1 MNLKVII
8 QSIGRQFRQRP
19 IVLGLV
25 LAGIIAL
32 SILKYSSSGPKS
44 SAATYYEVKRGD
56 FLVSVVE
63 GGTLQAVN
71 EMVIRNEVEGTSRII
86 NIVPEGSYVKKGQLL
101 VELDSSASQDAVSQQ
116 QINVEK
122 AQFALIQAQ
131 QQLEIQ
137 KSVVDSE
144 IQSAELKVEFAKSD
158 VDKYVKGEAE
168 QTRRNAQIEIT
179 NVLETLQIALERLQW
194 SEQLHKQGFETKG
207 NLDNDRLKVNQT
219 KLKLEQSE
227 TNLWMIETF
236 DVPKKKREL
245 EATLQEA
252 KENLDRVKL
261 QGDRK
266 LAQFKADVESQQKTL
281 ELNQTK
287 LARDKKQLA
296 GTKIFAPQDGLVVYG
311 SAEGGGHFSSE
322 SMIEEGAV
330 VRNRQELIK
339 LPDISEMKL
348 KVKIHES
355 HINQVRPDQTAFVVL
370 DSMPDQRF
378 QGIVKKVA
386 LLPDTQARW
395 GNPDLKVYATE
406 IVITDKLPD
415 VKPGVS
421 AKAEIVITNLSNV
434 LSVPIQTVTS
444 RKGKPTVFLAGTTPK
459 PVPIT
464 VGMYNTKFIEVTS
477 GLKPGDRVILSPPY
491 DTKEKDLA
499 GAILAIGEAVPD
511 SNGTNRPVR
520 TRLENSQS
528 KVGAQPGARSADR
541 ENASGSDNRDTT
553 RIREEGGPNSSGQDG
568 GESQS
573 QGRSKNPGGRR
584 APSPE
589 MLKQF
594 DLNGDGQLDETER
607 AAMRE
612 KLGRNRPSGA
622 ATNNE
627 PAQVPARS
635 DDNH

>member
-1 MNLKVII
+1 MNLKALIA
-8 QSIGRQFRQRP
+8 SIGRQFRQRP
-19 IVLGLV
+19 IVFGVVSISLIVLG
-25 LAGIIAL
+25 
-32 SILKYSSSGPKS
+32 ILKYTSSGPKS
-44 SAATYYEVKRGD
+44 TAATYYEVKRGD

-116 QINVEK
+116 QISVEK

-144 IQSAELKVEFAKSD
+144 IQTAELKVEFAKSD

-194 SEQLHKQGFETKG
+194 SEQLYKKGFETKG

-296 GTKIFAPQDGLVVYG
+296 GTKILAPQDGLVVYG

-339 LPDISEMKL
+339 LPDVSEMKL

-464 VGMYNTKFIEVTS
+464 VGMYNTKFIEVTA
-477 GLKPGDRVILSPPY
+477 GIKPGDRVMLSPPY

-499 GAILAIGEAVPD
+499 GAILTAGEPVPE
-511 SNGTNRPVR
+511 SNGTNRPAR

-528 KVGAQPGARSADR
+528 KGGDQPGARSADR
-541 ENASGSDNRDTT
+541 ENANGQN
-553 RIREEGGPNSSGQDG
+553 REEGVSNSSGPES
-568 GESQS
+568 GESQNP
-573 QGRSKNPGGRR
+573 GRNRNSGGRR

-594 DLNGDGQLDETER
+594 DLNGDGQLDDTER

-612 KLGRNRPSGA
+612 KLGRSRPPGTS
-622 ATNNE
+622 TENQ
-627 PAQVPARS
+627 PAQAPARS
-635 DDNH
+635 DDNR